1 MASLLSQKAV
11 HDSMPSVLGNLTHG
25 SSTGKCVVANSL
37 GSPLTLGGPDGNV
50 EAVQFCG
57 TNPGIVGAFEGVVYL
72 VCRLVVPF
80 LHSHILHNS
89 RLVHCDSREQKKLL
103 KSLYSESLLAYPDF
117 SRRSIHITFGLI
129 N

>member
-1 MASLLSQKAV
+1 
-11 HDSMPSVLGNLTHG
+11 MPSVLGNLTHG

-80 LHSHILHNS
+80 LHSHILI
-89 RLVHCDSREQKKLL
+89 RVWDSREQKKLL
-103 KSLYSESLLAYPDF
+103 KSLYSESLLSYPDF
-117 SRRSIHITFGLI
+117 SRRNIHITFRLI